1 MSALMAFARG
11 IDRVTTFV
19 GRGVS
24 WLILV
29 VVLVSAGNAVIRK
42 IFDISSNAWRELQWY
57 LFGAIFMLAAA
68 WTLQRNEHIRVDI
81 VSNALSKRTRDWID
95 FVGHLVILLPFV
107 TLMVWLLWPYVLQSF
122 RINEYSSNAG
132 GLIIWPAKALLLA
145 GFVLLFFQGLS
156 ELIKRGAVLF
166 AGYPDET
173 PQGASH
179 AAEASEL
186 ATLAPDE
193 PQGGTERPTGAE
205 GTLTHSEP
213 RR

>member
-24 WLILV
+24 WLVLL

-42 IFDISSNAWRELQWY
+42 IFDMSSNAWLELQWY

-95 FVGHLVILLPFV
+95 FIGHIVILLPFAG
-107 TLMVWLLWPYVLQSF
+107 LMVWLLWPYVTHSIQIQERSG
-122 RINEYSSNAG
+122 NAG
-132 GLIIWPAKALLLA
+132 GLIIWPAKAFLLA
-145 GFVLLFFQGLS
+145 GFILLFAQGIS
-156 ELIKRGAVLF
+156 ELIKRAAVLF

-179 AAEASEL
+179 AEALEL
-186 ATLAPDE
+186 AMLAPDE
-193 PQGGTERPTGAE
+193 PQGGSEKPTGANA
-205 GTLTHSEP
+205 P
-213 RR
+213 RPAGETRR